1 MADELQALLERIDR
15 DGIRKG
21 EEEAAKI
28 ISQAQSDAEKIVSD
42 AKAEA
47 TKLLS
52 DTRLECETMRQK
64 SEEALR
70 QSGRQLLL
78 EVRETLSERV
88 SAAVG
93 NLLKASLDT
102 NAVAGIIADL
112 CRNFVQKEGNES
124 DIRVL
129 VSASQLSALEESVKA
144 QLASDLRE
152 HVTLAPSRALASGF
166 KLVFTGSDVVY
177 DFSDDALVDAIST
190 HLSPALTAI
199 IAEK

>member
-28 ISQAQSDAEKIVSD
+28 ISQAQSEAEKIVSD

-112 CRNFVQKEGNES
+112 CRSFVQKEGNET